1 MRYIV
6 TQIQFDFEDDD
17 FECPPNIA
25 KEIYDDTLN
34 HIWTAD
40 DDDDLIEEITSTAG
54 FCIQSI
60 NYRQL
65 PEVITK

>member
-6 TQIQFDFEDDD
+6 TQIQFDFEDDN

-34 HIWTAD
+34 HIWTA

>member
-6 TQIQFDFEDDD
+6 TQIQFDFEDDN

-40 DDDDLIEEITSTAG
+40 DYDDLIEEITSTAG

>member
-1 MRYIV
+1 MMISNV
-6 TQIQFDFEDDD
+6 
-17 FECPPNIA
+17 PPIWQ

-34 HIWTAD
+34 HIWTAE

-54 FCIQSI
+54 FFIQSI

-65 PEVITK
+65 PEVITQ